1 MAVKS
6 QYLQCSSFEIPGVQ
20 WGMENISTLG
30 LSGIFKG
37 ACQDGD
43 PIFK

>member
-20 WGMENISTLG
+20 WRV
-30 LSGIFKG
+30 GIVYTWRYNK
-37 ACQDGD
+37 QLQS
-43 PIFK
+43 KE